1 MKVKKFLAFVC
12 AFAVAFQVNFLHVKA
27 EEHLPKKVINV
38 VYDDSGSMIDNVDTW
53 CQAKY
58 SMEVFAAMLGDND
71 TMNVYVMSDYRS
83 GTSAGPKLTL
93 EGRSGAANNVKQV
106 HDMITN
112 ASSTPFNSVRKAYSD
127 LTESIADEKWLV
139 ILTDGEFEDGKFTNE
154 QVDEYLE
161 AKQDDI
167 KVMFLGMGPD
177 AAVITTKIEKNIYGE
192 KAENN
197 SEILEKITDICTQI
211 FETNKLE
218 VNKSNG
224 KFSFDIPLSEIVVFA
239 QGDNVKI
246 NGISDGSRDINPVSQ
261 PVGVKYSEVP
271 STRKFAHFI
280 IDRNLNGSL
289 ATFKGDFSA
298 GNYIAK
304 VENADSIEVY
314 YKPNVE
320 LRVFLTDEDGQE
332 KPVVDAIKSGKYGVR
347 VGFIRAGTQEPVPD
361 SKLLGNVRYHAVLT
375 APDGTVSECKDGE
388 TIDVVEG
395 EYHID
400 AKVEYLKYNTAET
413 SVDFKA
419 YRNKDLLIEAV
430 SNPKFVFDENG
441 LKNPDDEIV
450 LNVTLEGKEIS
461 KEIWDLMADPVFT
474 LKNGPDENI
483 ELTLEKSKEPG
494 KLIIR
499 SNLINKKSFSDLAL
513 YHDIQYTVEMNHVSE
528 DSTWSGSFNGKYNAQ
543 DNRIL
548 PQIAKFIVMGLIG
561 LFFLGYV
568 PGIKKYLPKKLKA
581 LPSINCVSTGTLRRK
596 WTSNGRISK
605 SLLSTILPYKAEK
618 CSVMYYPAGV
628 SGGAIALFK
637 AAGNNRMFLTNPQS
651 FINNSNIKFDGK
663 PLASNKKKYIFT
675 GGLKIEL
682 STTTAN
688 YSCICNKSNKK

>member
-289 ATFKGDFSA
+289 ATFKGDFLA

-332 KPVVDAIKSGKYGVR
+332 KPVVDAIKSGKYGV
-347 VGFIRAGTQEPVPD
+347 RAGTQEPVPD

-430 SNPKFVFDENG
+430 SNPKFIFDENG

-548 PQIAKFIVMGLIG
+548 PQIAKFIVMGAIAL
-561 LFFLGYV
+561 LFLGYV
-568 PGIKKYLPKKLKA
+568 PGIKKYLPKRLKKTPEVECESTGIPRRYWTGKGSFVKKRSSTF
-581 LPSINCVSTGTLRRK
+581 LPYVAECGTLRYFPK
-596 WTSNGRISK
+596 GS
-605 SLLSTILPYKAEK
+605 
-618 CSVMYYPAGV
+618 
-628 SGGAIALFK
+628 SGGPIAKFK
-637 AAGNNRMFLTNPQS
+637 AIGGNAMVLTNPKA
-651 FINNSNIKFDGK
+651 FANKNNITFNGDPISPDAKKPRFSAGLNIIVKTQG
-663 PLASNKKKYIFT
+663 AV
-675 GGLKIEL
+675 
-682 STTTAN
+682 
-688 YSCICNKSNKK
+688 YSCQCNK